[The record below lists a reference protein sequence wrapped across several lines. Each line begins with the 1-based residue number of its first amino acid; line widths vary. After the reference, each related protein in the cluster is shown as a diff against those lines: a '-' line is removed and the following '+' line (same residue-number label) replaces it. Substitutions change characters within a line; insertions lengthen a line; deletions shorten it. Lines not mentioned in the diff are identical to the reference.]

1 MTFVDVDVFLHTA
14 EHAQFRFNTDTLS
27 MGTFDHP
34 LGDGNIFVER
44 RVARVDHDRAVKAGV
59 NAVIASL
66 FITMV
71 EVYGENCLGIHGIGG
86 ADESLKHA
94 LVGVLAGTF
103 G

>member
-14 EHAQFRFNTDTLS
+14 EHAEF
-27 MGTFDHP
+27 GFDADALGVGALHHP
-34 LGDGNIFVER
+34 LGDGDVFVER
-44 RVARVDHDRAVKAGV
+44 SVARVDHDRAVKTGIDAIVAGLLV
-59 NAVIASL
+59 TVVK
-66 FITMV
+66 MH
-71 EVYGENCLGIHGIGG
+71 GENCLGIHGIGG

>member
-14 EHAQFRFNTDTLS
+14 EHAEF
-27 MGTFDHP
+27 GFDADALGVGALHHP
-34 LGDGNIFVER
+34 LGDGDVFVER